1 MEQEITEKDREII
14 DSIMKQ
20 EIKWLEELTQ
30 KTN

>member
-1 MEQEITEKDREII
+1 MEQKITEKDREII